1 MPPLRAEALE
11 GEEVNAAFGPL
22 KSDVEMT
29 MAKKTINKA
38 KKPSND
44 CIILFK
50 NKLTPRWRLL
60 GGEDARFFRKGAME
74 DAKYLKENLR
84 DRTTKLMVVKIVK
97 EF

>member
-1 MPPLRAEALE
+1 MSPLRAEALE
-11 GEEVNAAFGPL
+11 EAEVNAAFGPL

-29 MAKKTINKA
+29 MAKKTIK
-38 KKPSND
+38 KKSKPSSD
-44 CIILFK
+44 CIILFR

-60 GGEDARFFRKGAME
+60 GGEDARFFKKGAME
-74 DAKYLKENLR
+74 DAQYLKENLK